1 MKEKIYLW
9 AHKEGIQN
17 NRWGLPKE
25 SKISPAEAC
34 RYLGIENIIFVR
46 EFGKP
51 APEEYEKYAD
61 SFRNLS
67 KVIWSVVGAGCSYE
81 EEDITRVLELKKK
94 YKNITG
100 AIMDDFFAKG
110 EKLLFTPRQIT
121 EIKEKL
127 HGSSLDLWVVLY
139 QHQLD
144 LPVREYLERFDL
156 ITYWVWK
163 SEGIKELE
171 KCFDRFCEI
180 VPEKRKV
187 LGIYMWDYGNANRM
201 SFDLFKKE
209 CEIGF
214 KWLKEGRIEGIIF
227 LASCIVDL
235 GLNSVE
241 YVKRVMADMN
251 NA

>member
-9 AHKEGIQN
+9 AHKEGMQN

-34 RYLGIENIIFVR
+34 RYLGIENIILVR
-46 EFGKP
+46 EFGEP

-61 SFRNLS
+61 SFKSLK

-81 EEDITRVLELKKK
+81 EGEIERVMELKKK
-94 YKNITG
+94 YKNISG
-100 AIMDDFFAKG
+100 AIMDDFFVKEPPFKPEG
-110 EKLLFTPRQIT
+110 IT
-121 EIKEKL
+121 DIKERLNKN
-127 HGSSLDLWVVLY
+127 GMELWTVLY

-144 LPVREYLERFDL
+144 LKVKDYLERFDL

-171 KCFDRFCEI
+171 KCFERFCKI
-180 VPEKRKV
+180 VPEKRKA
-187 LGIYMWDYGNANRM
+187 LGIYMWDYGNNNQM
-201 SFDLFKKE
+201 PFGLFKKE

-214 KWLKEGRIEGIIF
+214 KWLQEGRIEGIIF

-235 GLNSVE
+235 GLETVE
-241 YVKRVMADMN
+241 WVKECITSL
-251 NA
+251 